1 MDMGKLFL
9 SIIVWSII
17 AGFFY
22 AAIWTNEKITVST
35 CWFWTGSV
43 AIAQLAFTVMSYA
56 FIKDE

>member
-1 MDMGKLFL
+1 MGKLFL

-22 AAIWTNEKITVST
+22 AAIWTNKENTESA
-35 CWFWTGSV
+35 CWYWTGFV
-43 AIAQLAFTVMSYA
+43 AIVQLAFTVMSYV